1 MLDAGR
7 LTLALLVMQLKHLLP
22 RLLSLQTD
30 YQFPGAHTAVGEDL
44 LGRADDVGGNGP
56 SFSTDD
62 LDPQVP
68 RLSQAQEKLMAATL
82 AGYAM
87 AGSVHF
93 APLMPPS
100 TGSNHRAAIKARQQ
114 GCERSSADPWRQL
127 TSCSH
132 PEQDAQKG
140 L

>member
-30 YQFPGAHTAVGEDL
+30 YQFPGAHTAVEEDL

-82 AGYAM
+82 AGC
-87 AGSVHF
+87 V
-93 APLMPPS
+93 APGTSHVAPGMSHQVSRAKCIAPGAS
-100 TGSNHRAAIKARQQ
+100 HRVRRL
-114 GCERSSADPWRQL
+114 GCVGHEHA
-127 TSCSH
+127 
-132 PEQDAQKG
+132 
-140 L
+140 